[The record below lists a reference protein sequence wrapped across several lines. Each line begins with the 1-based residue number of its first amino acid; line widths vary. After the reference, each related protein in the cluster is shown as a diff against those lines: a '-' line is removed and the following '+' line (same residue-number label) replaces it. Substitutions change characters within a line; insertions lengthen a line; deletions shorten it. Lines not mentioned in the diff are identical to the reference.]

1 MISNQK
7 GAGGMESILSLLL
20 NNQIYLLLLAIIMVL
35 SWLAKTYNVF
45 VPVYAW
51 VAKHVKSKRL
61 IVVIISFLTGILPI
75 SGRVAVSAGFLDTL
89 APPPTTEE
97 NKKKREP
104 FGIIDYLSTHLF
116 YFWSPLEK
124 TILVPMAVLGVSYF
138 ALMAMLW
145 PLLATGVIVVLV
157 YIFGYLKEDDIEI
170 NIDGAKAPKPTRE
183 ETIAQF
189 RVYVKTLIWVFFV
202 IVLGNIINLYY
213 DQIEAFVEQYSSWG
227 IVAAVLAGL
236 IASFLLGS
244 SSKFS
249 GFVAIATAIFGP
261 VYLPLFFAFDYMGY
275 MFSPVHKCMVIGRE
289 YFGTPWRKYWAALGI
304 LTGSIAA
311 VSILLVLFQT
321 T

>member
-1 MISNQK
+1 MK
-7 GAGGMESILSLLL
+7 GIGGMDSILSLLL
-20 NNQIYLLLLAIIMVL
+20 NNQIYLLLLAVIMVL
-35 SWLAKTYNVF
+35 SWAAKTYNVF

-51 VAKHVKSKRL
+51 IARKVKSKRL
-61 IVVIISFLTGILPI
+61 IVMIVSFLTGILPI

-89 APPPTTEE
+89 APPPTSEE

-124 TILVPMAVLGVSYF
+124 TILVPMAVLGIGYF
-138 ALMAMLW
+138 ALMEMLW

-170 NIDGAKAPKPTRE
+170 NINGARAEKPTRE

-189 RVYVKTLIWVFFV
+189 KVYGKTLIWVFFV
-202 IVLGNIINLYY
+202 IVLGNVINMYY
-213 DQIEAFVEQYSSWG
+213 DQIQAFVEQYSSWG

-244 SSKFS
+244 SGKFS

-289 YFGTPWRKYWAALGI
+289 YFGTPWKKYWTALGI

>member
-1 MISNQK
+1 MDF
-7 GAGGMESILSLLL
+7 MLPLLL
-20 NNQIYLLLLAIIMVL
+20 DNQIYLLLLAVIMVL
-35 SWLAKTYNVF
+35 SWAAKTYNVF

-51 VAKHVKSKRL
+51 IAKKIKSKRL

-75 SGRVAVSAGFLDTL
+75 SGRVAVSAGFLDTI
-89 APPPTTEE
+89 APPPTTKE
-97 NKKKREP
+97 NKTKRQP

-124 TILVPMAVLGVSYF
+124 TILVPMAVLGITYW
-138 ALMAMLW
+138 ALMEILW
-145 PLLATGVIVVLV
+145 PLLATGVIVVLI

-170 NIDGAKAPKPTRE
+170 NIDKARAQKPTKE
-183 ETIAQF
+183 DTVAQF
-189 RVYVKTLIWVFFV
+189 KTYTRTLIWVFFI
-202 IVLGNIINLYY
+202 IVLGNVINLYF
-213 DQIEAFVEQYSSWG
+213 DQIQAFVEKYSAWG

-275 MFSPVHKCMVIGRE
+275 MFSPVHKCMIIGRE
-289 YFGTPWRKYWAALGI
+289 YFGTPWKKYWTALGI